1 MTEIHLCWS
10 HQVWIQTILEKLDHC
25 LRSILTCYCIWYIW
39 KSCYRLE
46 ERLDNSFWC
55 FVCHLFKKSVRF
67 LFSSHLV
74 IFHFYA
80 IFEYFEKRFY
90 YSIAGQ
96 FQHATTDHIM
106 TKSFIR
112 IEFTDDSF
120 NTILMNSMFARYWS
134 VMRLVDEGR
143 TLFCDQNM
151 YGSWDMVCDR

>member
-1 MTEIHLCWS
+1 M
-10 HQVWIQTILEKLDHC
+10 EKFDHC

-55 FVCHLFKKSVRF
+55 FVCHLFKKLVQCS

-96 FQHATTDHIM
+96 FQHANTDHIM

-143 TLFCDQNM
+143 TLLFSINEHCLQKKELKRLTFFLKSVTNL
-151 YGSWDMVCDR
+151 